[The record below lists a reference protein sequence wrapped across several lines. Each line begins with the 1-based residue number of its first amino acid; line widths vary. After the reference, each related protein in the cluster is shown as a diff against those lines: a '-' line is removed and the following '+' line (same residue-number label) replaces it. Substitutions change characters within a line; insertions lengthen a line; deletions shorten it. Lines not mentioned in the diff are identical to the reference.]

1 MPYNA
6 EPDSQVTQTPVM
18 TTPILRLFAI
28 AAAICLA
35 ATSAAGDSPDRTLFT
50 NVHVFNGMDGKR
62 LENANVLVE
71 GNLIKA
77 VSTDAIGVPGAEII
91 DGGGRTL
98 MPGLIDS
105 HVHFSAYT
113 PIAIQGRQNV
123 NEFMVGALATV
134 RGEAMLMRGFTTVR
148 DTGGPSTYL
157 RKLFDANLAP
167 GPRVYGAEAMIS
179 QTGGH
184 GDFRGLTN
192 ENPHFGDGA
201 QHWYER
207 HLGYIVDGPH
217 EFARAA
223 RESFRNGADFFKVF
237 VSGGVSSEF
246 DPIHAVQ
253 STPEELAAVVQ
264 VAEQA
269 KTYVTAHCH
278 TAEGVH
284 HALDAGVHMLEHVP
298 MMDSTPE
305 EIEQAVGRIV
315 ESGVFVEFNTG
326 TVLGRSLEELRAM
339 LSPESYTKVVPAI
352 QAYRAAIGAFAEHGA
367 KFVYGTDLVAPWGNG
382 TLATEE
388 RLQLAE
394 FGIYMEF
401 FDNLSVLKS
410 ATLWGGEVAAMT
422 GPNNPYPE
430 GRLGVIE
437 EGAYADVLLVQGN
450 PLDDPE
456 ILSDPGENLHL
467 IMKDGI
473 VFKNR
478 L

>member
-1 MPYNA
+1 MKKLSGALLAIVLAWPLSGAA
-6 EPDSQVTQTPVM
+6 ETGSSR
-18 TTPILRLFAI
+18 ILFANVDVFDGSSDQ
-28 AAAICLA
+28 LA
-35 ATSAAGDSPDRTLFT
+35 ED
-50 NVHVFNGMDGKR
+50 V
-62 LENANVLVE
+62 EVLVDS
-71 GNLIKA
+71 NLIKA
-77 VSTDAIGVPGAEII
+77 VGRDIDAGDAQVI

-123 NEFMVGALATV
+123 NEFMVGALAMV

-192 ENPHFGDGA
+192 ENPNLGDGA

-246 DPIHAVQ
+246 DPIHALQ

-298 MMDSTPE
+298 MIGNTPE
-305 EIEQAVGRIV
+305 EIGKAVTRIV

-339 LSPESYTKVVPAI
+339 LSPDSYAKVIPAI
-352 QAYRAAIGAFAEHGA
+352 QSYRSSLRAFAEHGA
-367 KFVYGTDLVAPWGNG
+367 KFVYGTDLVAPWGEG

-394 FGIYMEF
+394 FGIYLEF
-401 FDNLSVLKS
+401 FDKLSVLKS

-422 GPNNPYPE
+422 GPNNPYPQ
-430 GRLGVIE
+430 GPLGVIR
-437 EGAYADVLLVQGN
+437 EGAYADLLLVNGN
-450 PLDDPE
+450 PLDDPA
-456 ILSDPGENLHL
+456 LLADHAANLHL
-467 IMKDGI
+467 VMKDGI
-473 VFKNR
+473 VFKNK

>member
-1 MPYNA
+1 MRVLTSIGLALVLVMPLSVTA
-6 EPDSQVTQTPVM
+6 ENSPNQV
-18 TTPILRLFAI
+18 
-28 AAAICLA
+28 
-35 ATSAAGDSPDRTLFT
+35 LFT
-50 NVHVFNGMDGKR
+50 NVHVFNGVDGKR
-62 LENANVLVE
+62 LEGANVLVA
-71 GNLIKA
+71 GNLIKS
-77 VSTDAIGVPGAEII
+77 VSTDAIAAPGADII

-105 HVHFSAYT
+105 HVHLSVYT
-113 PIAIQGRQNV
+113 PVAIQGRQNV
-123 NEFMVGALATV
+123 NEFMVGALAIV
-134 RGEAMLMRGFTTVR
+134 RGQAMLMRGFTTVR

-184 GDFRGLTN
+184 GDFRGLTT
-192 ENPHFGDGA
+192 ENPQFGDGP

-223 RESFRNGADFFKVF
+223 RESFRNGAEFFKVF
-237 VSGGVSSEF
+237 VSGGVASEF
-246 DPIHAVQ
+246 DPIHALQ

-264 VAEQA
+264 IAEQA

-298 MMDSTPE
+298 MMGNTPQE
-305 EIEQAVGRIV
+305 VEQAVRRIV
-315 ESGVFVEFNTG
+315 ESNVFVEFNTG
-326 TVLGRSLEELRAM
+326 TVLGRSLEELSTI
-339 LSPESYTKVVPAI
+339 LSPESFAKVVPAI
-352 QAYRAAIGAFAEHGA
+352 RSYRAALRAFAEHGA
-367 KFVYGTDLVAPWGNG
+367 KFVYGTDLVAPWGEG
-382 TLATEE
+382 TLATEAK
-388 RLQLAE
+388 LQLAE
-394 FGIYMEF
+394 FSIYQEF

-422 GPNNPYPE
+422 GPNNPYPQ

-437 EGAYADVLLVQGN
+437 EGAYADILLVNGN
-450 PLDDPE
+450 PLDNPA
-456 ILSDPGENLHL
+456 ILADHAANLHL

-473 VFKNR
+473 VFKNT

>member
-1 MPYNA
+1 
-6 EPDSQVTQTPVM
+6 M
-18 TTPILRLFAI
+18 TTLNRYLFTTAVT
-28 AAAICLA
+28 ICLA
-35 ATSAAGDSPDRTLFT
+35 VSCTLVQASPSQTLFT
-50 NVHVFNGMDGKR
+50 KVHVFNGMDGER

-71 GNLIKA
+71 GNIIKT
-77 VSTDAIGVPGAEII
+77 VSTEAIEAPNAEII

-105 HVHFSAYT
+105 HVHFSVYT

-123 NEFMVGALATV
+123 SEFMVGALATV

-148 DTGGPSTYL
+148 DTGGPSTFL
-157 RKLFDANLAP
+157 RKLFDSNLAP

-192 ENPHFGDGA
+192 ENPHFSDGP

-237 VSGGVSSEF
+237 VSGGVASEF

-253 STPEELAAVVQ
+253 STPEELAAVVE

-298 MMDSTPE
+298 MIDNTPQ
-305 EIEQAVGRIV
+305 EIEQAVRRIV
-315 ESGVFVEFNTG
+315 EEDVFVEFNTA
-326 TVLGRSLEELRAM
+326 TVLGRSLDELQAI
-339 LSPESYTKVVPAI
+339 LSPESFEKVGLAI
-352 QAYRAAIGAFAEHGA
+352 RSYRAALRAFAEHGA
-367 KFVYGTDLVAPWGNG
+367 KFVYGSDLVAPWGVG
-382 TLATEE
+382 TLATEDK
-388 RLQLAE
+388 LQLAE

-422 GPNNPYPE
+422 GPNNPYPN
-430 GRLGVIE
+430 GRLGIIE
-437 EGAYADVLLVQGN
+437 EGAYADILLVKGN
-450 PLDDPE
+450 PLDDPS
-456 ILSDPGENLHL
+456 LLAQSAANLHF

-473 VFKNR
+473 VFKNA

>member
-1 MPYNA
+1 MKTNPCLL
-6 EPDSQVTQTPVM
+6 S
-18 TTPILRLFAI
+18 I
-28 AAAICLA
+28 AAATCLA
-35 ATSAAGDSPDRTLFT
+35 AVTALAADAPSQTLFT
-50 NVHVFNGMDGKR
+50 QVQIFDGR
-62 LENANVLVE
+62 QGELLENANVLIE

-77 VSTDAIGVPGAEII
+77 VSVDEIAAPGARII
-91 DGGGRTL
+91 NGGGRTL

-105 HVHFSAYT
+105 HIHFSAYT

-123 NEFMVGALATV
+123 DEFMVGALAAV

-167 GPRVYGAEAMIS
+167 GPRVFGAEAMIS

-192 ENPHFGDGA
+192 LNPHFGDGP

-207 HLGYIVDGPH
+207 RLGYIVDGPS

-253 STPEELAAVVQ
+253 STREELAAVVQ

-278 TAEGVH
+278 TAEGAH

-298 MMDSTPE
+298 MIGNTSAETE
-305 EIEQAVGRIV
+305 RVVRRIV
-315 ESGVFVEFNTG
+315 ENDVFVEFNTG
-326 TVLGRSLEELRAM
+326 TVLGRSLDELRAA
-339 LSPESYTKVVPAI
+339 LSPESFAKVGPAI
-352 QAYRAAIGAFAEHGA
+352 RSYRAALREFARQGA
-367 KFVYGTDLVAPWGNG
+367 KFVYGTDLVAPWGED
-382 TLATEE
+382 TLATEAK
-388 RLQLAE
+388 LQAAE
-394 FGIYMEF
+394 FGIYQEF

-422 GPNNPYPE
+422 GPNNPYPQ
-430 GRLGVIE
+430 GPLGIIAA
-437 EGAYADVLLVQGN
+437 GAYADILLVNGN
-450 PLDDPE
+450 PLDDPT
-456 ILSDPGENLHL
+456 ILADQNNLRL

-473 VFKNR
+473 VFKNGI
-478 L
+478 

>member
-1 MPYNA
+1 MNKLSGAVLALILALPLSA
-6 EPDSQVTQTPVM
+6 SADTPLNR
-18 TTPILRLFAI
+18 ILFANVNVFDGNSDK
-28 AAAICLA
+28 LA
-35 ATSAAGDSPDRTLFT
+35 G
-50 NVHVFNGMDGKR
+50 GM
-62 LENANVLVE
+62 EVLVE

-77 VSTDAIGVPGAEII
+77 VGHDIDADDAQVI

-123 NEFMVGALATV
+123 SEFMVGALATV

-157 RKLFDANLAP
+157 RKLFDTNLAP

-192 ENPHFGDGA
+192 DNPHFGDGP

-207 HLGYIVDGPH
+207 RLGYIVDGPH

-253 STPEELAAVVQ
+253 STPQELTAVVQ

-298 MMDSTPE
+298 MIGNTPA
-305 EIEQAVGRIV
+305 EIDKAVTRIV
-315 ESGVFVEFNTG
+315 ESDVFVEFNTG
-326 TVLGRSLEELRAM
+326 TVLGRSLDELKAM
-339 LSPESYTKVVPAI
+339 LSPESYAKVIPAI
-352 QAYRAAIGAFAEHGA
+352 QAYRASLRAFAEHGA
-367 KFVYGTDLVAPWGNG
+367 KFVYGTDLVAPWGGG
-382 TLATEE
+382 TLATEA

-430 GRLGVIE
+430 GRLGVIK
-437 EGAYADVLLVQGN
+437 EGAYADILLVNGN
-450 PLDDPE
+450 PLDDPA
-456 ILSDPGENLHL
+456 ILADHATNLHL

>member
-1 MPYNA
+1 MRVLTGALLALVLVLPLAGAA
-6 EPDSQVTQTPVM
+6 ETDSSR
-18 TTPILRLFAI
+18 I
-28 AAAICLA
+28 
-35 ATSAAGDSPDRTLFT
+35 LFT
-50 NVHVFNGMDGKR
+50 NVNVFDGSSEKLAEG
-62 LENANVLVE
+62 LEVLVE
-71 GNLIKA
+71 GNLIEA
-77 VSTDAIGVPGAEII
+77 VGPDIDAGDAQVI

-123 NEFMVGALATV
+123 DEFMVGALATV

-192 ENPHFGDGA
+192 DNPHFGDGP

-207 HLGYIVDGPH
+207 RLGYIVDGPH

-264 VAEQA
+264 VARQA

-298 MMDSTPE
+298 MIGNTPE
-305 EIEQAVGRIV
+305 EIEQAVRRIV
-315 ESGVFVEFNTG
+315 DNDVFVEFNTG
-326 TVLGRSLEELRAM
+326 TVLGRSLDELKAM
-339 LSPESYTKVVPAI
+339 LSPESYPKVIPAI
-352 QAYRAAIGAFAEHGA
+352 LAYRAALRAFADQGA
-367 KFVYGTDLVAPWGNG
+367 KFVYGTDLVAPWGEE
-382 TLATEE
+382 TLDTER

-422 GPNNPYPE
+422 GPNNPYPQ

-437 EGAYADVLLVQGN
+437 EGAYADILLVNGN
-450 PLDDPE
+450 PLDDPAM
-456 ILSDPGENLHL
+456 LADHAANLHL
-467 IMKDGI
+467 IMKDGAI
-473 VFKNR
+473 FKNS